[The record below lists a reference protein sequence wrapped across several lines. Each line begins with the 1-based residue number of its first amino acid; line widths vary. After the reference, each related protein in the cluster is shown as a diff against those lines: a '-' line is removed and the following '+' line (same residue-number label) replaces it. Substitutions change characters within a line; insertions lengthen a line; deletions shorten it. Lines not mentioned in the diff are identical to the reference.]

1 MSYTIILD
9 EGVVIRDI
17 DQKQIA
23 PCDSD
28 QDIDF
33 QEYNSCVISGNEPTI
48 LNTRPENA

>member
-17 DQKQIA
+17 DQKQVA

-28 QDIDF
+28 QDADF
-33 QEYNSCVISGNEPTI
+33 KEYNHWIDAGNEPTI